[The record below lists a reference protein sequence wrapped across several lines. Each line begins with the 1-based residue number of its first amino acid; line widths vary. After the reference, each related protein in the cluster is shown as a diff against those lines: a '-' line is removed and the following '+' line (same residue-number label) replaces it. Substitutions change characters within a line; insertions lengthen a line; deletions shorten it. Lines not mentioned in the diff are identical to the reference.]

1 MSDKGWDQFSEEI
14 DSFIKG
20 DEANP
25 KTGGNHN
32 EAKLI
37 EELASKIKASTSRSV
52 QEILKRGAYCLQAKK
67 QLSPEGNE
75 TLLKKLPFG
84 DSERSKYRRIGRDGR
99 LPKNIKQLP
108 PSFSTIYL
116 ITCLAD
122 DQFNA
127 GIKAGI
133 ISARATRE
141 DIERFAD
148 DAATKPKASPT
159 AKSRAGQTKALDK
172 ATSTGPEAEEEDD
185 DLDFLEDDED
195 EAKSEQTNTIYQAL
209 LAEWKG
215 KGLIKRNTWL
225 ATPPA
230 VREKFYNDVLRREPF
245 EPDPEEE

>member
-1 MSDKGWDQFSEEI
+1 MSDDKGWDEFSEEI
-14 DSFIKG
+14 ESFIKG

-25 KTGGNHN
+25 KTGGKHN

-37 EELASKIKASTSRSV
+37 EEFASKIKASTSRSV
-52 QEILKRGAYCLQAKK
+52 QEILKRGAYCVQAEK

-84 DSERSKYRRIGRDGR
+84 ASERSKYLRIGRDGR

-116 ITCLAD
+116 ISLLPD
-122 DQFNA
+122 DQLKA
-127 GIKAGI
+127 GIKTGI

-141 DIERFAD
+141 DIERFGG
-148 DAATKPKASPT
+148 DAASKPKASLI
-159 AKSRAGQTKALDK
+159 AKSRAGRTKALDEP
-172 ATSTGPEAEEEDD
+172 TRTGREVEEEEEEDD
-185 DLDFLEDDED
+185 DLDFSDEEED
-195 EAKSEQTNTIYQAL
+195 EAKSEESKKTNTIYQAL

-230 VREKFYNDVLRREPF
+230 VREKV
-245 EPDPEEE
+245 